1 MAYIYIPRITINYL
15 ELVDFFGKT
24 RQIYHTLIVLDW
36 KRKSSLAEFLIE
48 IRKTKSSNSQVL
60 PG

>member
-1 MAYIYIPRITINYL
+1 MAYIYIYIITINYL
-15 ELVDFFGKT
+15 ELVDLFGKS

-36 KRKSSLAEFLIE
+36 KRKSSLAESLIV
-48 IRKTKSSNSQVL
+48 IRKTKSSNSRVL